1 MSAAHDSHSHLA
13 SPRWERSWLTTASR
27 LRMGGAALCAG
38 IIVFI
43 LIGLIDV
50 LLVNTGAPRFAI
62 VLASATFSAFLA
74 FALTLKVLLEVH
86 ERREALRAQLRVIG
100 ETNHHIRN
108 ALELIQFSA
117 HATKDQQIVDQISSA
132 VDRIQWVLRELL
144 GETGSYQ
151 QSGQQSDSPSKLTN
165 K

>member
-1 MSAAHDSHSHLA
+1 MSAAHGGHSHLA
-13 SPRWERSWLTTASR
+13 SPRWETSWLTTASR
-27 LRMGGAALCAG
+27 LRMGSAALCAG
-38 IIVFI
+38 ITIFV
-43 LIGLIDV
+43 LIGLLDA
-50 LLVNTGAPRFAI
+50 LLVNAGAPRFAI
-62 VLASATFSAFLA
+62 VLASASFSALLT

-86 ERREALRAQLRVIG
+86 DRREAIREQLRVIG

-117 HATKDQQIVDQISSA
+117 HTTKDQQVIDQISIA

-151 QSGQQSDSPSKLTN
+151 QSGQEPDPPQVN
-165 K
+165 E